1 MEQIE
6 VEPGVNLVAQV
17 EGEGKPIVLI
27 HGWGLNHE
35 MWNFQI
41 PYLTKRG
48 YKVVAVDLRGFG
60 NSGKPATGYDYDTW
74 ANDIG
79 KVLEKLDLQ
88 NVTLV
93 GYSIGGAISMY
104 YAATRAD
111 PRIEKLALV
120 AAAGPYVTL
129 DVGNPLGSVPRSF
142 FDETVNLLN
151 NGQLAD
157 AFKLFHK
164 IVFPGMSLPTLEWIE
179 GMLSSA
185 SQQALVGG
193 IEAMRDKDLRQ
204 DLPKIRV
211 KTKIFHGFEDPF
223 VTNLLV
229 LEQRRLIAGA
239 TFAWFWSS
247 GHGLFFEEVGK
258 LNREL
263 DW

>member
-6 VEPGVNLVAQV
+6 VEPGVNLFAQV
-17 EGEGKPIVLI
+17 EGEGRPIVLI

-41 PYLTKRG
+41 PYLMQRG

-60 NSGKPATGYDYDTW
+60 NSDKPAAGYDYETW

-79 KVLEKLDLQ
+79 KVLDNLELQ

-93 GYSIGGAISMY
+93 GYSIGGAIVMH

-111 PRIEKLALV
+111 PRIEKLGLV

-129 DVGNPLGSVPRSF
+129 DASNPWGSVPQSF
-142 FDETVNLLN
+142 FDETITLLN
-151 NGQLAD
+151 NGQLEE

-164 IVFPGMSLPTLEWIE
+164 IVFPGMNLATLEWIE
-179 GMLSSA
+179 SMLSSA

-204 DLPKIRV
+204 DLPKISV

-223 VTNLLV
+223 VPNLLIF
-229 LEQRRLIAGA
+229 EQKRLIAGA
-239 TFAWFWSS
+239 TLAWFWMS
-247 GHGLFFEEVGK
+247 GHGIFFEEVGK
-258 LNREL
+258 LNKEL

>member
-1 MEQIE
+1 M
-6 VEPGVNLVAQV
+6 NLVAQV

-41 PYLTKRG
+41 PYLTQRG

-60 NSGKPATGYDYDTW
+60 NSGKPGTGYDYDTW

-79 KVLEKLDLQ
+79 TVLEKLDLQ

-120 AAAGPYVTL
+120 AAAGPYMTL
-129 DVGNPLGSVPRSF
+129 DVDNPLGSVPRPF
-142 FDETVNLLN
+142 FDETIKLLN
-151 NGQLAD
+151 NGQLEE
-157 AFKLFHK
+157 AFKLFQK
-164 IVFPGMSLPTLEWIE
+164 TVFPGISLPTLEWIE

-185 SQQALVGG
+185 DPLALVGG
-193 IEAMRDKDLRQ
+193 IKAMSNEDLRQ

-223 VTNLLV
+223 VTNFLV
-229 LEQRRLIAGA
+229 LEQQRLIMDA
-239 TFAWFWSS
+239 TLAWFWSS

-263 DW
+263 DWQPGI